1 MNIAAPRHRFL
12 RLPQVLDTVGLSK
25 SALYARIKQGSFPKS
40 ISLGGTSVAWIEAEV
55 NAWQFARI
63 AARDQSPA

>member
-1 MNIAAPRHRFL
+1 MNIAALPNRFL
-12 RLPQVLDTVGLSK
+12 RLRQVLAIVGLSK
-25 SALYARIKQGSFPKS
+25 SAVYARIKEGSFPKS

-55 NAWQFARI
+55 NNWMNARI